1 MNLLIFPLLLLFF
14 NYTKQEYKKIHND
27 AKPISAFNYLDSDIS
42 ILYSNKYEIFTTDT
56 LIKIQ
61 KFSTLPN
68 YPDKTKTSLITHS
81 ISGETCT
88 LSSGEII
95 NANLNEF
102 EIINSQNES
111 TKFSYS
117 SGNTNEFPS
126 LSCLNEKFLLL
137 SLDTDQNIILQ
148 LYNKSGT
155 LINSLTNFN
164 KTYYNCADCVSI
176 NSNFVCLFIKHDNQN
191 ETHYII
197 FNDDLSKL
205 KDDSNLIQKYD

>member
-1 MNLLIFPLLLLFF
+1 MNLLIFPLLLLFL
-14 NYTKQEYKKIHND
+14 NYTKQQYKKIYEN
-27 AKPISAFNYLDSDIS
+27 ATPISAFNYLDSDIS

-61 KFSTLPN
+61 KLSTLPN

-102 EIINSQNES
+102 EIINSQNIS
-111 TKFSYS
+111 IKFSYS
-117 SGNTNEFPS
+117 TGNTNNFPS
-126 LSCLNEKFLLL
+126 LSSLNEKFLLF
-137 SLDTDQNIILQ
+137 SLDSDQNILLK

-155 LINSLTNFN
+155 LVNSL
-164 KTYYNCADCVSI
+164 
-176 NSNFVCLFIKHDNQN
+176 SN
-191 ETHYII
+191 
-197 FNDDLSKL
+197 
-205 KDDSNLIQKYD
+205 